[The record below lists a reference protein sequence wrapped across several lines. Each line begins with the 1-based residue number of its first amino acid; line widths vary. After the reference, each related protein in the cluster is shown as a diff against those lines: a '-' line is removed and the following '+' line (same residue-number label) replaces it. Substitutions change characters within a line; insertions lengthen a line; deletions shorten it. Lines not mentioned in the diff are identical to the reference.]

1 MDSAIKSR
9 NDGSVDSGVSDYVI
23 PWLVEDPDAVF
34 GACRAVV
41 LSPSTCLS
49 VMSWRPNGSGP

>member
-9 NDGSVDSGVSDYVI
+9 NDGSVDSGESDYVI

-34 GACRAVV
+34 GACRAVA
-41 LSPSTCLS
+41 
-49 VMSWRPNGSGP
+49 SGVGGPAAP